1 MWLVERLKQY
11 LFTSRWR
18 KKNTYNSTMPINRF
32 NEKNVEV
39 GKYTYGGLYV
49 LSFDDSQ
56 QLKIGSFCSIAPS
69 VAFILS
75 ADHRTDTISTFPFR
89 VKVLGEEK
97 EGISKGNIIVEN
109 DVWIGYGSTIMYGV
123 HIGQGAVIAAGSV
136 VTKDVPPYAIVGGV
150 PARIIRY
157 RLSTQ
162 QRVEAEQIDYDKINE
177 EFIRSNMKSFC
188 EPVDRDFDFSV
199 FPKKKA

>member
-1 MWLVERLKQY
+1 MWLVKRLKQH
-11 LFTSRWR
+11 LFASRWR
-18 KKNTYNSTMPINRF
+18 KQNAHNSTMPLNRF

-56 QLKIGSFCSIAPS
+56 QLKIGSFCSIAPN

-75 ADHRTDTISTFPFR
+75 ADHRTDTVSTFPFR

-97 EGISKGNIIVEN
+97 EGISKGNIVVED
-109 DVWIGYGSTIMYGV
+109 DVWIGYGSTIMSGV
-123 HIGQGAVIAAGSV
+123 RIGQGAVIAAGAV

-157 RLSTQ
+157 RFSAQ
-162 QRVEAEQIDYDKINE
+162 QRVEAEQIDYDKIDE
-177 EFIRSNMKSFC
+177 AFIRSNTKRFC
-188 EPVDRDFDFSV
+188 EPVDHDFDFSV